1 MVDKK
6 AYDQVEYFLDDLST
20 IASDVSSICT
30 EPTECTLVINPL
42 YSAYSTSIK
51 RRASSMTSVSTIETD
66 ENEMDTHSRNVS
78 IETYN
83 YGLKYLYSE
92 DKSSTTNMLH
102 GNFCNE
108 SKCTNK
114 EKTEQKIENRY
125 K

>member
-30 EPTECTLVINPL
+30 EPTECTLVRNPL
-42 YSAYSTSIK
+42 YSAYPISIK
-51 RRASSMTSVSTIETD
+51 RRASSMTSVSTIDTD

-83 YGLKYLYSE
+83 HGLKCLYSE
-92 DKSSTTNMLH
+92 NKSLTINVLH
-102 GNFCNE
+102 GKFCDD
-108 SKCTNK
+108 SKYTTK
-114 EKTEQKIENRY
+114 ENTEQKIENRY